1 MIEATTDQCLLIEA
15 GSLHTFDGDLNDYRA
30 HRLAQENVVA
40 APAVSSQ
47 SQKRKDM
54 KRIEAQIRQEKAKR
68 SKPIQQKIERAEK
81 EMAAL
86 QAQQAQCDEFL
97 SQECA
102 YLPENKAKLQE
113 ILAQATEVKVKLTGL
128 EENWLQWQED
138 LETVNSEIDE
148 EFQSLLEEK

>member
-1 MIEATTDQCLLIEA
+1 
-15 GSLHTFDGDLNDYRA
+15 
-30 HRLAQENVVA
+30 
-40 APAVSSQ
+40 
-47 SQKRKDM
+47 M

-86 QAQQAQCDEFL
+86 QTQQAQCDEFL

-148 EFQSLLEEK
+148 EFQRLLEEK